1 VVRGR
6 GRREKPGFSGSRGR
20 ANTLAQSTARKKV
33 FTLSRTLTPKQKR
46 AARDLAMGYSQ
57 RVTARR
63 VGVDPRTVTRWLSD
77 NLVFREYVEELRP
90 KVANEPEVEAVLR
103 DLLFDD
109 NPNIRLGA
117 ARELRRMP
125 VSPSGSPDDE
135 DDAPLDGWDE

>member
-1 VVRGR
+1 M
-6 GRREKPGFSGSRGR
+6 SRP
-20 ANTLAQSTARKKV
+20 
-33 FTLSRTLTPKQKR
+33 LTVKQKR
-46 AARDLAMGYSQ
+46 GARDLAMGYSH

-63 VGVDPRTVTRWLSD
+63 VGVDPRTITRWLSD
-77 NLVFREYVEELRP
+77 NPTFREYVDSLRP

-125 VSPSGSPDDE
+125 VSPSGVPDDE
-135 DDAPLDGWDE
+135 DDDVLDGWDE